1 MMGVASHSYTN
12 SNLKSLQILRAI
24 AATTVVYFHIGAIPK
39 FGSFGVDIF
48 FVISGFV
55 MAMVIANGQDSYTF
69 AVSRLTRIIPLYWIL
84 TTFVLLLAAVKPEL
98 FNSTTA
104 NLSNYLKSIFFIPY
118 FKENGALNP
127 MLPVGW
133 TLNYEMFFYLCIWLS
148 IIVSRKYY
156 FLLTTLF
163 LTSMYLWF
171 GEHTHNLAAS
181 QFFHSELLFEFIF
194 GMLAFEVNRINFP
207 RESYKYIF
215 VFLAVGSYAAMA
227 TIEATGFEANRVL
240 IYGIPS
246 VVLILSLTQLEYL
259 FQNDNPITNIL
270 TIIGDGSYAT
280 YLSHF
285 YVVEG
290 IRKVFFHKLNL
301 IDPYTP
307 TGVSIILLLSLVVGH
322 LIFKFVDNPLHK
334 YFKGKFLA
342 LSKSP
347 R

>member
-1 MMGVASHSYTN
+1 MTGVTSHSYIN

-55 MAMVIANGQDSYTF
+55 MAMVISNGQDSYTF

-84 TTFVLLLAAVKPEL
+84 TTFVLLLASIKPEL

-104 NLSNYLKSIFFIPY
+104 NLTNYLKSIFFIPY

-133 TLNYEMFFYLCIWLS
+133 TLNYEMFFYLCIWIS
-148 IIVSRKYY
+148 IIASRKYY
-156 FLLTTLF
+156 LLVTTL
-163 LTSMYLWF
+163 LLASVYLWF
-171 GEHTHNLAAS
+171 GKHTSNLAAS

-194 GMLAFEVNRINFP
+194 GMLAFEAYRINFA
-207 RESYKYIF
+207 RKKYKSLLI
-215 VFLAVGSYAAMA
+215 FLAAGSYTAMA
-227 TIEATGFEANRVL
+227 IIETSEFEANRVL

-246 VVLILSLTQLEYL
+246 VTLVLSLTHLEYL
-259 FQNDNPITNIL
+259 FSNNNLITKIL
-270 TIIGDGSYAT
+270 TTIGDGSYAT

-290 IRKVFFHKLNL
+290 IRKIFFRQLNL

-307 TGVSIILLLSLVVGH
+307 TGVSIILFLSLLVGH
-322 LIFKFVDNPLHK
+322 LIFNLLDKPLHK
-334 YFKGKFLA
+334 YFKGKLLA
-342 LSKSP
+342 LRKTP
-347 R
+347 E